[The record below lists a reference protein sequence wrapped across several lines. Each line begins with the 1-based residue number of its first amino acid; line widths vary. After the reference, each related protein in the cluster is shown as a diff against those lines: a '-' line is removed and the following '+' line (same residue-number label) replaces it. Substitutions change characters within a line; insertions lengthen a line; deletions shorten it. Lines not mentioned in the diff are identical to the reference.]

1 MNTYQLIKQTT
12 ENKQNIYYTL
22 ALNKGQTNGYF
33 EPDNI
38 KLESDPLNFQI
49 FGSPAG
55 TAENNQIC
63 LSSFSTDNYLL
74 TPQSIDLNKVDTF
87 EIVIAYKGNE
97 GSILQQNSATPYTVC
112 ISYASILVHLEGDS
126 GWTTLCSN
134 LSNDSTTKYWMKLT
148 YNGSAYIAS
157 RSTDGINYTEVGRL
171 TSTKKIISNLQ
182 PFVIGTNDYHNDPF
196 QGTIY
201 PADSYIKINGQM
213 WWKGGSGAITLK
225 TGSKL
230 YFPNGSTGNLNCNIN
245 NNVTINDGIAGNFS
259 MHNYLTPKNTVNLN
273 GGDTWEVVMAAKGS
287 SGSIIGISDVSIRD
301 ILIITPTKFV
311 INGDTVAVIN
321 DSDENTKYWYKLTFT
336 GNEYIAGRSTDGENF
351 TQLGSLSST
360 SKLYSGYNIYF
371 GFKPYGSADD
381 AFNGEIDIARSYIKI
396 DGETVWQGGIGKLN
410 FNEVVTTA
418 DSSIAL
424 YTTGT
429 TTTQLSINQDGT
441 LTTMNY
447 CKTMFAMSGGNIA
460 SGVYYYNPD
469 NNTFYLG
476 GNTGLYSS
484 VPISFPFA
492 KITYSNGSIT
502 INEIYNGVG
511 YMGSTIF
518 VLPGTKFLAADGG
531 SSIYNNIEFEVTKLL
546 TCSFREVS
554 TSELHVF
561 IDSKNNLYN
570 IGKFYNQSETPEI
583 STNSMNFWYNPYT
596 NIMMKTEK
604 YSSVF
609 TPVNIVRVFK
619 GNAVNIIGGLAG
631 FYNGTEKIN
640 DLIER
645 ASAKYLLKTGSDN

>member
-1 MNTYQLIKQTT
+1 MNTYQLVKQTS
-12 ENKQNIYYTL
+12 ENTQNTYYTL
-22 ALNKGQTNGYF
+22 ALIRGSTNGYF

-49 FGSPAG
+49 FGFPEG
-55 TAENNQIC
+55 TAENNKIC

-87 EIVIAYKGNE
+87 EIVIAYKGNS
-97 GSILQQNSATPYTVC
+97 GSIFQQNSAAPYTVC
-112 ISYASILVHLEGDS
+112 IDYSGVLVHLEGDS

-148 YNGSAYIAS
+148 FNGSAYIAS
-157 RSTDGINYTEVGRL
+157 RSTDGVNYTEVGRL
-171 TSTKKIISNLQ
+171 TSGKKIISNLQ
-182 PFVIGTNDYHNDPF
+182 PFVIGTNDYHNEPF

-225 TGSKL
+225 AGSKL

-287 SGSIIGISDVSIRD
+287 SGSIIGICESSLRD
-301 ILIITPTKFV
+301 ILVITPTKFM
-311 INGDTVAVIN
+311 INGNNIAQMN

-336 GNEYIAGRSTDGENF
+336 GTEYIAERSTDGENF

-381 AFNGEIDIARSYIKI
+381 AFNGEIDIALSHIKI
-396 DGETVWQGGIGKLN
+396 DGETVWHGGIGNLS
-410 FNEVVTTA
+410 FNEVVTTT

-429 TTTQLSINQDGT
+429 TTTQLVANRNGSLSAMNQCQT
-441 LTTMNY
+441 Y
-447 CKTMFAMSGGNIA
+447 FSGGGNTMP
-460 SGVYYYNPD
+460 GVYYYSPYD
-469 NNTFYLG
+469 NLFYG
-476 GNTGLYSS
+476 SNNGQS

-492 KITYSNGSIT
+492 KITYTKGNID

-570 IGKFYNQSETPEI
+570 IGKFYNQSQTPEI
-583 STNSMNFWYNPYT
+583 STSCINFWYNPDT
-596 NIMMKTEK
+596 NIMKKTEK

-609 TPVNIVRVFK
+609 TPVNMVRVFK
-619 GNAVNIIGGLAG
+619 GNAINIISGLAG

-645 ASAKYLLKTGSDN
+645 ASAKYLLRTGSDN